1 MNKPVTCTNPQ
12 QLLYEKSTRP
22 LQSSWNTHNWET
34 NLIATIVSKSCE
46 KHLIHSEKLILPG
59 LQHKKKTPRKTSGRL
74 KCRHYACSE
83 YSKSISVCVAKARC
97 PELWSKLEEDK
108 RWLSETVVLWIGLW
122 YPRYEIKKA
131 GRSQTT
137 FSYFCNIFAKAAMFK
152 ELPQYPHNDCQG
164 SGLGSFTREMHI
176 MMAGWVIS

>member
-1 MNKPVTCTNPQ
+1 MNKPMTCTNPQ

-46 KHLIHSEKLILPG
+46 KHIIHSEKLILPG
-59 LQHKKKTPRKTSGRL
+59 LQHKKKTPRKTSGWL

-97 PELWSKLEEDK
+97 LELWSKLEEDK

-137 FSYFCNIFAKAAMFK
+137 FSYFCNIFAKAAMFN